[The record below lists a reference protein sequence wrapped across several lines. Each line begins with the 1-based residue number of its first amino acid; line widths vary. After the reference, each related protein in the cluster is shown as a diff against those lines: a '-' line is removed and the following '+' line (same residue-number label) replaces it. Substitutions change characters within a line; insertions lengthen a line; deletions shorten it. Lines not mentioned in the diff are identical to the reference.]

1 MASPV
6 NPPSPAHR
14 PRDPRAPGSSPY
26 WLRIAGYAI
35 SAGLGFAAFALV
47 IVFVRA
53 IQLLPVT
60 L

>member
-1 MASPV
+1 MANPV
-6 NPPSPAHR
+6 NQPSPAHR
-14 PRDPRAPGSSPY
+14 PRDPRAHGSSPY

-35 SAGLGFAAFALV
+35 SAGLGFVVLALV
-47 IVFVRA
+47 IVFVRI